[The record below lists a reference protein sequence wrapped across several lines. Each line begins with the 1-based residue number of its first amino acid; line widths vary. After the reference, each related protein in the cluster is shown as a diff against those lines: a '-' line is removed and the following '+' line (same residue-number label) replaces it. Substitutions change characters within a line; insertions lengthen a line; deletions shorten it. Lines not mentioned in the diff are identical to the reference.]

1 MIRHAKTYLG
11 GGSYGTYGGYDITL
25 LELATAVPA
34 AYGSPACLPTPSFRD
49 NAIKATLAGYGQF
62 YRRDM
67 SDEDKQRCQTDEY
80 GRNKFHMCRDLGR
93 GEAVCHMDKPPP
105 RNRACAAFFAA
116 TKMKYPEEYEEVQ
129 LVDEGSGNSTFCFAD
144 ASPKAQSRGWC
155 ETDENYYGYKEV
167 SNEISFL
174 KSRS

>member
-1 MIRHAKTYLG
+1 MLNNVFHFSFYISRVTPCKG
-11 GGSYGTYGGYDITL
+11 GGAWLGFLWRGL
-25 LELATAVPA
+25 LSGRPE
-34 AYGSPACLPTPSFRD
+34 ACLPTPSFRD

-167 SNEISFL
+167 Q
-174 KSRS
+174 